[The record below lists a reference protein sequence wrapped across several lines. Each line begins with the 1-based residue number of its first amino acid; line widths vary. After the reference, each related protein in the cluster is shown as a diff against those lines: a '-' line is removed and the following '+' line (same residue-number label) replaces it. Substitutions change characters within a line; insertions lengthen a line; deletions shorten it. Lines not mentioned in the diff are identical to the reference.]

1 MPKLLLLQ
9 ILSRL
14 VASSLL
20 LRWFGDSLE
29 FCLKEAV
36 NVASEIWYNVSFG
49 KWVTLGNI
57 NGKGESGW

>member
-1 MPKLLLLQ
+1 M
-9 ILSRL
+9 
-14 VASSLL
+14 VSSLS
-20 LRWFGDSLE
+20 LRWFGDSQE